1 MDEYKN
7 NLQPKVIESL
17 KNIFDRIGYERGK
30 KDNTFNTE
38 STPINSACVVS
49 GQEMPTIE
57 NAFFT
62 RCVLISLTETNF
74 SESQR
79 AEFNKLQLLE
89 SRGLSGITVH
99 LLRYRDLFEKQFKNI
114 FEAEQKKLIKSVNN
128 DEIDDRMFMNY
139 AAIIAT
145 AELLSAHE
153 TFPFEIKDFKEQ
165 VKQSLLNQF
174 SVLKGSDDASK
185 FWDVVEHLFTHDRIK
200 EGTHFV
206 LKDGYLFIR
215 IQDIYHDYAKA
226 LQERRDPNMLDKST
240 LDKYLE
246 SDRKTFV
253 ARIKKSFGGKY
264 SWCFQFKYPA
274 LGIDL
279 IRYDDTSKLKAKH
292 AEMGIDYLEEELL
305 DSNLF

>member
-1 MDEYKN
+1 M
-7 NLQPKVIESL
+7 
-17 KNIFDRIGYERGK
+17 
-30 KDNTFNTE
+30 
-38 STPINSACVVS
+38 
-49 GQEMPTIE
+49 
-57 NAFFT
+57 
-62 RCVLISLTETNF
+62 
-74 SESQR
+74 
-79 AEFNKLQLLE
+79 
-89 SRGLSGITVH
+89 
-99 LLRYRDLFEKQFKNI
+99 
-114 FEAEQKKLIKSVNN
+114 
-128 DEIDDRMFMNY
+128 
-139 AAIIAT
+139 
-145 AELLSAHE
+145 
-153 TFPFEIKDFKEQ
+153 
-165 VKQSLLNQF
+165 
-174 SVLKGSDDASK
+174 
-185 FWDVVEHLFTHDRIK
+185 VEHLFTHDRIK